1 MTDGPSVSVLMPCL
15 NAARYIDEAIISVL
29 DQPECLDL
37 LIVDGGSDDGS
48 LSIAKRWAI
57 RDRRVHLIEGP
68 DKGPA
73 DALNKA
79 FKLARGRLVGW
90 LNADD
95 LYREGSL
102 RRATEALSQ
111 RPELL
116 MVYGEGEEFYSA
128 NGSRRRYPTLPPQT
142 GLEGFKNHCFICQP
156 TVVFRR
162 SMAIMLGPFDI
173 TYQTAFD
180 FDYWLRA
187 FAAFPERI
195 GYIPHQ
201 QAITRIHQQTITHS
215 QRSRIALEATALIA
229 RHFGSAPTTRLRN
242 YALELQLGLATPPSD
257 QPVKNH
263 LDSVFKQAKDLL
275 DPSAYV
281 RLRREWLL
289 DAETAPE
296 MIAAEAAAAT
306 TGWHRSLPGQL
317 LQAYRPQLRIEAPG
331 APAGPHRRLADAIES
346 NTSVFPLLKLLTSVT
361 TPVELQVRTFQHR
374 PFGVNLIGHAFD
386 VFGIGEDIRMAARAL
401 MAADVP
407 CCVIDHPAGNGA
419 ARSDRYLE
427 GLLHSD
433 PEGGP
438 YAFNLICM
446 AAPIHARWLL
456 EQGFSALRER
466 YSLVSWPW
474 ETEEWPQA
482 WRPLLN
488 VADEI
493 WPSSSLTTRAL
504 LPYSSKDRPV
514 HKMSMAVEIADLEEI
529 ISPQTR
535 METRSIH
542 GLGINDVI
550 FAYGF
555 DFSSTA
561 ARKNPMGVL
570 EAFQQ
575 AFPQD
580 TVDPIVHRVGLMIK
594 TFPPRRH
601 KAEYDWL
608 RARVAEDPRI
618 HLVARHLSREDLLR
632 LYGCCDGFISLH
644 RSEGFGRGLAEALQ
658 LGLHVIAT
666 NFGGNTDFCTGPL
679 AHPVQFKR
687 VPIPRGAYPCADGH
701 DWAEPDLNHA
711 VSLMKKVA
719 NELLVQS
726 DTSPR
731 ATLALSSRYKKEFSA
746 QTVGKRYRERLQQ
759 LWTDRQQIA
768 TSLRW
773 RRDRS
778 PLVY

>member
-1 MTDGPSVSVLMPCL
+1 MTDGSSVSILMPCL
-15 NAARYIDEAIISVL
+15 NAAPYIEEAIGSVL

-37 LIVDGGSDDGS
+37 LIVDGGSSDGS
-48 LSIAKRWAI
+48 LSVAKRWAT

-68 DKGPA
+68 DTGPA

-79 FKLARGRLVGW
+79 FKLARGRLIGW

-95 LYREGSL
+95 LYSFGSL

-116 MVYGEGEEFYSA
+116 MVYGEGEEFNSA
-128 NGSRRRYPTLPPQT
+128 TGSRLRYPTLPPQA
-142 GLEGFKNHCFICQP
+142 GLEGFKTHCFICQP

-162 SMAIMLGPFDI
+162 SMAIMLGAFDES
-173 TYQTAFD
+173 YQTAFD

-229 RHFGSAPTTRLRN
+229 RHFGSATTTRLKN
-242 YALELQLGLATPPSD
+242 YALELQLGLASPPAD
-257 QPVKNH
+257 QAVTNH
-263 LDSVFKQAKDLL
+263 LDSVFKQAKDFL
-275 DPSAYV
+275 DPSAYE
-281 RLRREWLL
+281 RLRQDWLL
-289 DAETAPE
+289 DSETAPDL
-296 MIAAEAAAAT
+296 IAAEAAAAA

-317 LQAYRPQLRIEAPG
+317 LQAYRSELRIEAPG

-346 NTSVFPLLKLLTSVT
+346 NAAVFPLLKSLTSVP
-361 TPVELQVRTFQHR
+361 TPVELPLRTFPQR

-407 CCVIDHPAGNGA
+407 CCVIDHPASNGA
-419 ARSDRYLE
+419 ARTDRYLE

-438 YAFNLICM
+438 YAFNLVCM

-482 WRPLLN
+482 WRPLLH

-514 HKMSMAVEIADLEEI
+514 HKMSMAVEIADHEEI

-535 METRSIH
+535 METRAIH

-555 DFSSTA
+555 DFGSTA

-580 TVDPIVHRVGLMIK
+580 AADPMAHRVGLMIK

-601 KAEYDWL
+601 KADYDWL

-618 HLVARHLSREDLLR
+618 HLVSGHLSREDLLR
-632 LYGCCDGFISLH
+632 LYACCDVFVSLH

-666 NFGGNTDFCTGPL
+666 DFGGNTDFCTGPL

-711 VSLMKKVA
+711 VCLLKKVA
-719 NELLVQS
+719 SELLMQS
-726 DTSPR
+726 ETSPR
-731 ATLALSSRYKKEFSA
+731 ATLSLSSRYKNEFSA
-746 QTVGKRYRERLQQ
+746 QTVGQRYRERLQQ

-773 RRDRS
+773 GGDRS
-778 PLVY
+778 PLAY

>member
-1 MTDGPSVSVLMPCL
+1 MTDESSVSILMPCL
-15 NAARYIDEAIISVL
+15 NAALYIEEAIVSVL

-37 LIVDGGSDDGS
+37 LIVDGGSSDGS
-48 LSIAKRWAI
+48 LSIAKHWAI
-57 RDRRVHLIEGP
+57 RDRRIHLIEGP

-79 FKLARGRLVGW
+79 FKLARGRLIGW

-95 LYREGSL
+95 LYSSGSL
-102 RRATEALSQ
+102 KRAAEALSR

-116 MVYGEGEEFYSA
+116 MVYGEGEEFNSA
-128 NGSRRRYPTLPPQT
+128 TGSRLRYPTLPSQV

-162 SMAIMLGPFDI
+162 SMAIMLGPFD
-173 TYQTAFD
+173 TSYQTAFD

-229 RHFGSAPTTRLRN
+229 RHFGSAPTTRLKN
-242 YALELQLGLATPPSD
+242 YALELQLGLASPPAD
-257 QPVKNH
+257 QAVTTH
-263 LDSVFKQAKDLL
+263 LDSIFKQAKEFL
-275 DPSAYV
+275 DPSAYE
-281 RLRREWLL
+281 RLRQDWLL
-289 DAETAPE
+289 DGETAPDL
-296 MIAAEAAAAT
+296 IAAEAAAAS

-317 LQAYRPQLRIEAPG
+317 LQAYRPELRIEAPG
-331 APAGPHRRLADAIES
+331 APAGPHRRLAEAIES
-346 NTSVFPLLKLLTSVT
+346 NTSVFPLLQSLCSVPT
-361 TPVELQVRTFQHR
+361 TVELPLRPFPTR

-407 CCVIDHPAGNGA
+407 CCVIDHPASNGA
-419 ARSDRYLE
+419 ARTDRYLE
-427 GLLHSD
+427 GLLYSD

-456 EQGFSALRER
+456 EQGFTALRER
-466 YSLVSWPW
+466 YSLVCWPW

-482 WRPLLN
+482 WRPLLQ

-529 ISPQTR
+529 TSPQTR
-535 METRSIH
+535 IETRATY

-580 TVDPIVHRVGLMIK
+580 AADPMAHRVGLMIK

-601 KAEYDWL
+601 KADYDWL
-608 RARVAEDPRI
+608 RARVAEDSRI
-618 HLVARHLSREDLLR
+618 HLVAGHLSREELLR
-632 LYGCCDGFISLH
+632 LYGCCDAFVSLH

-666 NFGGNTDFCTGPL
+666 DFGGNTDFCTGPL
-679 AHPVQFKR
+679 AHPVQFKL

-711 VSLMKKVA
+711 VFLLKKVA
-719 NELLVQS
+719 GDLLMQPK
-726 DTSPR
+726 TSTR
-731 ATLALSSRYKKEFSA
+731 ATLDLSSRYKNEFSA
-746 QTVGKRYRERLQQ
+746 QTVGQRYRERLQQ
-759 LWTDRQQIA
+759 LWNDRHQIA
-768 TSLRW
+768 SSLRW
-773 RRDRS
+773 RSDRS
-778 PLVY
+778 PLAY